1 MVEVIMIN
9 SIIMLML
16 IFMTILFVLM
26 LFYPVKGI
34 LPRWQKIKS
43 QSERV
48 LVEDAL
54 KHLYDCEYNTVDCSL
69 NSIIGNLTLTSTEGT
84 KLISRLKELGLVE
97 FKDNKLKLTGSGRS
111 YALKVIRIH
120 RLWELYLAN
129 NTSVKETEW
138 HSIAEEREHQTN
150 EDDVKALAVKLGNPL
165 RDPHGDPIPSE
176 NGEMPLQKGIQ
187 LGNLTEGDF
196 ATIIHI
202 EDEPKEIFAQLF
214 ALGLYPGTKIRLLE
228 NTKEKIYLEA
238 NGEECVLAPILAFNI
253 TVNKILEK
261 EEMQESFRTL
271 SSMDLGEEAVV
282 AGLSMALR
290 GQQRRRMLDFG
301 IVPGT
306 KIRAQLR
313 SLGGD
318 PTAYEIRGTT
328 VALRKNQS
336 DHIYIKKIPKGN

>member
-1 MVEVIMIN
+1 MIGPTM
-9 SIIMLML
+9 ILML
-16 IFMTILFVLM
+16 FLMAVLFVLI
-26 LFYPVKGI
+26 LFLPGRGVV
-34 LPRWQKIKS
+34 PRWRKLKS
-43 QSERV
+43 QTERV

-69 NSIIGNLTLTSTEGT
+69 NSMIGNLSLTSSDGT
-84 KLISRLKELGLVE
+84 KLISRLEELGLVE
-97 FKDNKLKLTGSGRS
+97 FTDNKLKLTSNGRS
-111 YALKVIRIH
+111 YALKIIRVH

-150 EDDVKALAVKLGNPL
+150 EKDAKTLSAKLGNPL

-176 NGEMPLQKGIQ
+176 SGEMPAQNGIQ
-187 LGNLTEGDF
+187 LGNLAEGEF

-214 ALGLYPGTKIRLLE
+214 ALGLYPGTKIRVLE
-228 NTKEKIYLEA
+228 NTKEKIRLEA
-238 NGEECVLAPILAFNI
+238 NGDECILAPVLALNI
-253 TVNKILEK
+253 TVTKNFEK
-261 EEMQESFRTL
+261 EGMSESFQSL
-271 SSMDLGEEAVV
+271 SSMNLGEEAVV

>member
-1 MVEVIMIN
+1 MIGPTM
-9 SIIMLML
+9 MLML
-16 IFMTILFVLM
+16 FLMAVLFVLI
-26 LFYPVKGI
+26 LFLPGRGVV
-34 LPRWQKIKS
+34 PRWRKLKS
-43 QSERV
+43 QTERV

-69 NSIIGNLTLTSTEGT
+69 NSIIGNLSLTSSDGT
-84 KLISRLKELGLVE
+84 KLISRLEELGLVE
-97 FKDNKLKLTGSGRS
+97 FTDNKLKLTSNGRS
-111 YALKVIRIH
+111 YALKIIRVH

-150 EDDVKALAVKLGNPL
+150 EKDAKTLSAKLGNPL

-176 NGEMPLQKGIQ
+176 SGEMPAQKGIQ
-187 LGNLTEGDF
+187 LGNLAEGEF

-228 NTKEKIYLEA
+228 NTKEKIRLEA
-238 NGEECVLAPILAFNI
+238 NGDECVLAPVLALNI
-253 TVNKILEK
+253 TVAKNIEK
-261 EEMQESFRTL
+261 EEISESFQSL
-271 SSMDLGEEAVV
+271 SSMNLGEEAVV